1 MTIMIPI
8 TSIVVTT
15 PTIPTAMEII
25 LIVTIWVVTNQIAH
39 IQMIIN
45 TIMIKMMIYTIMIK
59 TKLIHLN

>member
-25 LIVTIWVVTNQIAH
+25 LIVTTHIVTNQIAH
-39 IQMIIN
+39 IQMIIY